1 MVMQLILLFPR
12 MSKLYLLRTSSVK
25 IIDVSTLGAPVIVAS
40 ITASAAYGID
50 VAPDGNTVYVA
61 DQLDGLCVID
71 VSGSDGLSNP
81 DLVECLST
89 PGFSS
94 GVKVSPDGQYV
105 YVADFGSGVGSIEV
119 LILLVQLISLL
130 WIQMDL
136 VIRLMSADGSQIF
149 LADSLE
155 SKPLT

>member
-1 MVMQLILLFPR
+1 M
-12 MSKLYLLRTSSVK
+12 
-25 IIDVSTLGAPVIVAS
+25 
-40 ITASAAYGID
+40 
-50 VAPDGNTVYVA
+50 APDGNTVYVA

-105 YVADFGSGVGSIEV
+105 YVADFGSGVRVYRSSNPLSPAHFFTLDTDGSSYQIDV
-119 LILLVQLISLL
+119 
-130 WIQMDL
+130 
-136 VIRLMSADGSQIF
+136 SADGSQIF
-149 LADSLE
+149 LADSVGVKAFDVE
-155 SKPLT
+155 QNGTLTQIANLSLNGTSYLSLIHI